1 VLLPSVADEV
11 LDGLESEDPGE
22 NSILHSS
29 SRDNSS
35 PTALVTVKGTQEK
48 FSGVVVSVTILVL
61 VVGVETVYRTIEVL
75 VIRQSTVFAR
85 SLSKGAAEEGEEVDE
100 ASVGGG

>member
-1 VLLPSVADEV
+1 VLFLSVADEV

-29 SRDNSS
+29 SRVNSS
-35 PTALVTVKGTQEK
+35 PTTLVTVMGMQEK
-48 FSGVVVSVTILVL
+48 STGIVVSVTVVVL
-61 VVGVETVYRTIEVL
+61 VVCVWTVYCTIEVL
-75 VIRQSTVFAR
+75 VIRQSTACAR
-85 SLSKGAAEEGEEVDE
+85 GLSEGADEKGEEVDE